1 MKFKVW
7 IQTAFVFNFKKI
19 KCFVIVLYRRRDA
32 TPARRKCLLRL
43 GPGLELIRVE

>member
-19 KCFVIVLYRRRDA
+19 KCFVIVAESCIGGEMQLPQEGNVYLGL
-32 TPARRKCLLRL
+32 AR
-43 GPGLELIRVE
+43 V